1 MSQNILKDHPYITEL
16 LGLEKAN
23 ADRYAFHEAV
33 KPLLLKM
40 GADKD
45 FLKLVVQRNLEDHGY
60 LNQEWSAYNIPYF
73 LIYETDDFVLK
84 IHLFPRPENYIPGIA
99 AHAIHHHNNY
109 ILTTNAFFGSGYE
122 SILFDKL
129 VITDPETLRTRMTI
143 RKQFHQRDWN
153 PSMVDAWE
161 PHIVFLPETL
171 SATLLI
177 WTPER
182 KRHTDTLRNAGI
194 LKAIKKPL
202 RKIIQVFG
210 MEVAFGIA
218 KGNTYQYYTAPD
230 GNGFM
235 AIEEEK
241 YFAPSRAQ
249 KGPEINDKSMQ
260 LLFSFLQRAEL
271 VDKAYLKSR
280 LEKPG
285 LPEYYHK
292 WIQMVLNNEPIPEL
306 FHRTEINIPQKTYT
320 MDDIKK
326 AASQD

>member
-1 MSQNILKDHPYITEL
+1 MSQHIIKDHPYITEL
-16 LGLEKAN
+16 LEMEKQFY
-23 ADRYAFHEAV
+23 DRYRFHESV

-40 GADKD
+40 GADKE
-45 FLKLVVQRNLEDHGY
+45 FLKLVVQRNLDDQGY
-60 LNQEWSAYNIPYF
+60 LDQEWSAYNIPYF
-73 LIYETDDFVLK
+73 LIYETDDFILK
-84 IHLFPRPENYIPGIA
+84 IHLFPPAEKYVPGIA

-129 VITDPETLRTRMTI
+129 VITDPQTLRTRMTI
-143 RKQFHQRDWN
+143 RRRFHQKDWN

-182 KRHTDTLRNAGI
+182 KRPTDTLRNLGL
-194 LKAIKKPL
+194 LKAMKRPL
-202 RKIIQVFG
+202 RRLIQTFG

-230 GNGFM
+230 GKGFM
-235 AIEEEK
+235 AIEEDK
-241 YFAPSRAQ
+241 YFAPSKAK
-249 KGPEINDKSMQ
+249 KGTEINDKSMQ
-260 LLFSFLQRAEL
+260 LLFSFLQRAGIA
-271 VDKAYLKSR
+271 DKDYLKQR

-285 LPEYYHK
+285 LPEYYRK
-292 WIQMVLNNEPIPEL
+292 WIHMVLNDEPIPDVY
-306 FHRTEINIPQKTYT
+306 HTTEINIPQKTYT
-320 MDDIKK
+320 LDDIVR
-326 AASQD
+326 AAAED